1 GTLPGALDHLGGQVH
16 ITGHHRIH
24 HLLDLIQ
31 VGSGIDQGS
40 QQHVSGNTGA
50 RIYPQAHAVKDTT
63 RCSTGWPVLREAGTS
78 ISIWLTLPADAGG
91 LASSR
96 SSRMNWPSTRTSREW
111 RRSRRSSV
119 KICRASHVYPE
130 YAQMG
135 LPGSSRRMRRTSGSR

>member
-1 GTLPGALDHLGGQVH
+1 DVCILQHRADGGPGAVRVVFMGGVHLHLEGTLPGALDHLGGQVH

-50 RIYPQAHAVKDTT
+50 RINPQAHAVKDTT

-78 ISIWLTLPADAGG
+78 ISIWLLLPANAGG

-96 SSRMNWPSTRTSREW
+96 SSRMNWPSTSTSR
-111 RRSRRSSV
+111 
-119 KICRASHVYPE
+119 
-130 YAQMG
+130 
-135 LPGSSRRMRRTSGSR
+135 